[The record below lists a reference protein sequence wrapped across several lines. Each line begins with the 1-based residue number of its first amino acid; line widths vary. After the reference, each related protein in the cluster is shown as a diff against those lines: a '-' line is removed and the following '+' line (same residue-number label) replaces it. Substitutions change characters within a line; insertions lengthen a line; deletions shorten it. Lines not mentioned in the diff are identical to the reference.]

1 MLIIKARLDQ
11 RFQNILKNNMVKRNF
26 VGMLRELCDKND
38 WQISTL
44 SDEWVSQIAAPKLNK
59 TIRIVGYS
67 FPLNT
72 HVSAYSA
79 NDKGLTNDLL
89 EMAEVPHVKHFFVY
103 SDTLRMRIKTKSTLE
118 LEVQSAINAYGLPVV
133 VKPCKGSE
141 GSGVSLCN
149 SVNEVLE
156 KVREISKVE
165 DICLS
170 PFEDSEFEYRF
181 YMLDDR
187 VLLAY
192 KKVRE
197 GDWRHNLSLGAVP
210 VVIDVNKFP
219 DMISLARQAMLV
231 IGLRMGAVDIFDTVD
246 GLKVLEVNNGVSL
259 THFAAA
265 SEENYQKALS
275 VYEQYLSAS
284 FGVLE

>member
-1 MLIIKARLDQ
+1 MA
-11 RFQNILKNNMVKRNF
+11 KRNF

-38 WQISTL
+38 WQIITL

-89 EMAEVPHVKHFFVY
+89 ERAGVPHVKHSFVY

-118 LEVQSAINAYGLPVV
+118 LEVQSAISAYGLPMV
-133 VKPCKGSE
+133 VKPCKGYE
-141 GSGVSLCN
+141 GGGVSLCN
-149 SVNEVLE
+149 SVSEVLE

-165 DICLS
+165 DVCLS

-231 IGLRMGAVDIFDTVD
+231 IGLRIGAVDIFDTVD
-246 GLKVLEVNNGVSL
+246 GLKVLEVNSGVSL
-259 THFAAA
+259 TYFAAA
-265 SEENYQKALS
+265 SEENYKKALS